1 MSIRRLCLLLT
12 VGLVAGCTTT
22 NQLPSTSFAQP
33 AALEQA
39 MKRYY
44 EAHATEQWGY
54 CSTPYIDGLTQVQV
68 VDNQPDK
75 LVVDVR
81 YLYRD
86 RQKDGRAKQLRPR
99 MRQLRRPQLH
109 PRQERGR
116 RRHGRGHDRA
126 AAQLIRSGRSQP
138 EACRACT
145 RTKPGAEMSTR
156 CLCLSLIALLAGCS
170 TGRLPGTS
178 FAEPAALERA
188 MERYYAAHATEQY
201 GYCSTPHIDGLTQVR
216 VVDNQPQRLVV
227 DVRYFYQDRQKANS
241 LGHECTG
248 YGGRSFTFGKGEAG
262 GVDVVE
268 MTGPRRS

>member
-12 VGLVAGCTTT
+12 AGLVAGCTTT

-86 RQKDGRAKQLRPR
+86 RQKDN
-99 MRQLRRPQLH
+99 RQN
-109 PRQERGR
+109 
-116 RRHGRGHDRA
+116 
-126 AAQLIRSGRSQP
+126 
-138 EACRACT
+138 
-145 RTKPGAEMSTR
+145 
-156 CLCLSLIALLAGCS
+156 
-170 TGRLPGTS
+170 S
-178 FAEPAALERA
+178 FA
-188 MERYYAAHATEQY
+188 Q
-201 GYCSTPHIDGLTQVR
+201 
-216 VVDNQPQRLVV
+216 
-227 DVRYFYQDRQKANS
+227 
-241 LGHECTG
+241 ECVN
-248 YGGRSFTFGKGEAG
+248 YGGRSFTLAKSATG
-262 GVDVVE
+262 GVTVAD